1 MFLSG
6 PVANPSKA
14 HDTKFMSRDPPV
26 DEGVMAR
33 WTFFTNHLH
42 VLSTLAA
49 QPDLRLREVAS
60 KVGISER
67 ATHRIVCELV
77 DEGYLT
83 RTRVGS
89 RNHYKVHLK
98 AALRRPEHAG
108 ESVGRVIGMLAGHD
122 APHEQAEPRDRDRPR
137 ERDLPPTLTVD
148 AECTETFRE
157 LFRTAP
163 VGMVVGDQ
171 SGALLAVNPAFCTI
185 LERAEDELLGRDFRA
200 ITHEDDIA
208 VDETALRELAS
219 GVRSEYVREKRYVRP
234 DGSPVWV
241 RLRGAMAIDPDT
253 GARVFVAHVVD
264 ISERRRR
271 EQALA
276 EAEDRFRSAFDNAP
290 IGMALVA
297 PDGRFIK
304 VNRALCDLTGYSETH
319 LLTRSFQAIT
329 HPDDLDADLAHVQDV
344 LADRRRT
351 YQMEKR
357 YYHADGHIIWVTLS
371 VSLVRDAGGEPLYF
385 ISQIEDISS
394 RKQRERAL
402 ETQAARLAVIAA
414 TDQLTGL
421 STRRAWD
428 LAIADRT
435 SHPDEGL
442 ERFGIA
448 LIDLDALKE
457 INDTRGHHAGDQAL
471 VAMASALRTVVRDE
485 DLVARIGG
493 DEFAVLIPSVS
504 AEAMLALTGR
514 ILAVLPENLSASAGV
529 ATWDGSESPVELQH
543 RADRALYAAKHA
555 GKGRACLAGAQA
567 GGEAGV
573 SDRAATPQAA
583 QLGAD

>member
-1 MFLSG
+1 M
-6 PVANPSKA
+6 
-14 HDTKFMSRDPPV
+14 T
-26 DEGVMAR
+26 R

-42 VLSTLAA
+42 VLSTLAE

-89 RNHYKVHLK
+89 RNHYEVHLGD
-98 AALRRPEHAG
+98 ALRHREHTG
-108 ESVGRVIGMLAGHD
+108 ECVGQVVGMLAGHD
-122 APHEQAEPRDRDRPR
+122 APR
-137 ERDLPPTLTVD
+137 ERDVPPAVTIEAD
-148 AECTETFRE
+148 RSSSTETFRE

-163 VGMVVGDQ
+163 AGMVVGDR
-171 SGALLAVNPAFCTI
+171 SGAVLAVNPAFCAI
-185 LERAEDELLGRDFRA
+185 VERDQEELLGRDFRA
-200 ITHEDDIA
+200 ITHPDDIA
-208 VDETALRELAS
+208 ADEAALSELAS
-219 GVRSEYVREKRYVRP
+219 GVRIEYAREKRYVRP

-241 RLRGAMAIDPDT
+241 KLRGTVAIDPET

-264 ISERRRR
+264 ISEHRRRDH
-271 EQALA
+271 ALA

-290 IGMALVA
+290 IGMALVS
-297 PDGRFIK
+297 PDGRFLK
-304 VNRALCDLTGYSETH
+304 VNRALCDLTGYSETD
-319 LLTRSFQAIT
+319 LLIRTFQAIT
-329 HPDDLDADLAHVQDV
+329 HPDDLDTDLAHVQDV
-344 LADRRRT
+344 LADRRRS

-357 YYHADGHIIWVTLS
+357 YHHADGHIIWVTLS

-385 ISQIEDISS
+385 ISQIEDISN
-394 RKQRERAL
+394 RKRRERVL

-421 STRRAWD
+421 STRRTWD

-435 SHPDEGL
+435 AGPDLDL

-457 INDTRGHHAGDQAL
+457 INDTNGHHAGDQAL

-504 AEAMLALTGR
+504 AEAMLALTER
-514 ILAVLPENLSASAGV
+514 ILAALPENLSASAGV
-529 ATWDGSESPVELQH
+529 TTWDGCESPAQLQH

-555 GKGRACLAGAQA
+555 GRARAFLAGAQPGA
-567 GGEAGV
+567 EEVV
-573 SDRAATPQAA
+573 SPSGATPQVARP
-583 QLGAD
+583 GAGRSSW

>member
-1 MFLSG
+1 
-6 PVANPSKA
+6 
-14 HDTKFMSRDPPV
+14 
-26 DEGVMAR
+26 MAR

-89 RNHYKVHLK
+89 RNHYEVHLG
-98 AALRRPEHAG
+98 AALRHPENAG
-108 ESVGRVIGMLAGHD
+108 ESVGRVIGVLA
-122 APHEQAEPRDRDRPR
+122 AQAGPQDRDRP
-137 ERDLPPTLTVD
+137 LAQTMD
-148 AECTETFRE
+148 ADCSSSTETFRE

-163 VGMVVGDQ
+163 VGMFVANER
-171 SGALLAVNPAFCTI
+171 GALIAVNPAFCAI
-185 LERAEDELLGRDFRA
+185 LERDEDEVLGRDFRA
-200 ITHEDDIA
+200 ITHPDDIA
-208 VDETALRELAS
+208 ADKAALTELAS
-219 GVRSEYVREKRYVRP
+219 GSRTEYVREKRYVRP
-234 DGSPVWV
+234 DGSSVWV
-241 RLRGAMAIDPDT
+241 KLRGAVAIDPDT
-253 GARVFVAHVVD
+253 DAHVFVANVVD
-264 ISERRRR
+264 ISESRRR

-290 IGMALVA
+290 IGMALVS

-304 VNRALCDLTGYSETH
+304 VNGALCDLTGYSETD
-319 LLTRSFQAIT
+319 LLRRSFQAIT

-344 LADRRRT
+344 LADRRRS

-385 ISQIEDISS
+385 ISQIEDISN
-394 RKQRERAL
+394 RKRRERVL

-421 STRRAWD
+421 STRRTWD

-435 SHPDEGL
+435 ARPDQNL

-448 LIDLDALKE
+448 LIDLDELKN
-457 INDTRGHHAGDQAL
+457 INDNHGHHAGDQAL

-493 DEFAVLIPSVS
+493 DEFAVLIPSIS
-504 AEAMLALTGR
+504 AEAMRALTER
-514 ILAVLPENLSASAGV
+514 ILAALPEKLSASAGV
-529 ATWDGSESPVELQH
+529 ASWDGSESPAELQH

-555 GKGRACLAGAQA
+555 GKGRACLASAQP
-567 GGEAGV
+567 GGQAVISASG
-573 SDRAATPQAA
+573 ATPQAA
-583 QLGAD
+583 QPGAG

>member
-1 MFLSG
+1 
-6 PVANPSKA
+6 
-14 HDTKFMSRDPPV
+14 
-26 DEGVMAR
+26 MAR

-42 VLSTLAA
+42 VLTTLAT

-89 RNHYKVHLK
+89 RNRYEVHLDT
-98 AALRRPEHAG
+98 ALSHPEPG
-108 ESVGRVIGMLAGHD
+108 ESVSRVVGMLASNGGGR
-122 APHEQAEPRDRDRPR
+122 Q
-137 ERDLPPTLTVD
+137 ERDIPPAAANPI
-148 AECTETFRE
+148 AESSTETFRE

-163 VGMVVGDQ
+163 AGMVVGDP
-171 SGALLAVNPAFCTI
+171 SGAVLAVNPAFCAI
-185 LERAEDELLGRDFRA
+185 VERGEDELLGRDFRA
-200 ITHEDDIA
+200 ITHPEDVA
-208 VDETALRELAS
+208 ADEGALTELAT
-219 GVRSEYVREKRYVRP
+219 GTRTEYAREKRYVRP
-234 DGSPVWV
+234 DGSSVWV
-241 RLRGAMAIDPDT
+241 KLRGTVAVDPDT

-271 EQALA
+271 DQALA

-290 IGMALVA
+290 IGMALVS

-304 VNRALCDLTGYSETH
+304 VNRALCDLTGYSETD
-319 LLTRSFQAIT
+319 LLVRNFQAIT
-329 HPDDLDADLAHVQDV
+329 HLDDLDADLAYLQDV
-344 LADRRRT
+344 LADRRRS

-357 YYHADGHIIWVTLS
+357 YHHADGHIIWVTLS
-371 VSLVRDAGGEPLYF
+371 VSLVRDADGEPLYF

-421 STRRAWD
+421 STRRSWD
-428 LAIADRT
+428 VTIADRT
-435 SHPDEGL
+435 SRPGQGL

-457 INDTRGHHAGDQAL
+457 INDTHGHHAGDQAL

-493 DEFAVLIPSVS
+493 DEFAILIPMIS
-504 AEAMLALTGR
+504 AEAMLALTER
-514 ILAVLPENLSASAGV
+514 MLDALPEKLSASAGV
-529 ATWDGSESPVELQH
+529 ASWDGSESPTELER
-543 RADRALYAAKHA
+543 RADLALYAAKHA
-555 GKGRACLAGAQA
+555 GKGRACLAAAQP
-567 GGEAGV
+567 GGEVAV
-573 SDRAATPQAA
+573 SAPDATQQAA
-583 QLGAD
+583 QRGAG

>member
-1 MFLSG
+1 
-6 PVANPSKA
+6 
-14 HDTKFMSRDPPV
+14 
-26 DEGVMAR
+26 MAR

-89 RNHYKVHLK
+89 RNHYEVHLS
-98 AALRRPEHAG
+98 AALRHPEHTG
-108 ESVGRVIGMLAGHD
+108 ESAGQVVGMLAGHD
-122 APHEQAEPRDRDRPR
+122 EPR
-137 ERDLPPTLTVD
+137 EREVPAPVLIDVD
-148 AECTETFRE
+148 CSSSTETFRE

-163 VGMVVGDQ
+163 AGMVVGDP
-171 SGALLAVNPAFCTI
+171 SGAVLAVNPAFCAI
-185 LERAEDELLGRDFRA
+185 VERDPDELLGRDFRA
-200 ITHEDDIA
+200 ITHPDDVA
-208 VDETALRELAS
+208 ADEAALSELAS
-219 GVRSEYVREKRYVRP
+219 GARTEYAREKRYLRP

-241 RLRGAMAIDPDT
+241 KLRGTVAIDPDT

-264 ISERRRR
+264 IGEHRRRD
-271 EQALA
+271 QALA

-290 IGMALVA
+290 IGMALVS
-297 PDGRFIK
+297 PDGRFLK
-304 VNRALCDLTGYSETH
+304 VNRALCDLTGYSETD
-319 LLTRSFQAIT
+319 LLIRTFQAIT
-329 HPDDLDADLAHVQDV
+329 HPDDLDTDLAHVQDV
-344 LADRRRT
+344 LADRRRS

-357 YYHADGHIIWVTLS
+357 YHHADGHIIWVTLS
-371 VSLVRDAGGEPLYF
+371 VSLVRDARGEPLYF
-385 ISQIEDISS
+385 ISQIEDISN
-394 RKQRERAL
+394 RKRRERVL

-421 STRRAWD
+421 STRRTWD

-435 SHPDEGL
+435 SRPDLDL

-457 INDTRGHHAGDQAL
+457 INDTNGHHAGDQAL

-493 DEFAVLIPSVS
+493 DEFAVLIPTVS
-504 AEAMLALTGR
+504 AEAMLALTER
-514 ILAVLPENLSASAGV
+514 ILAVLPERLSASAGV
-529 ATWDGSESPVELQH
+529 ATWDGCESPAQLQH

-555 GKGRACLAGAQA
+555 GRGRAYLAGA
-567 GGEAGV
+567 
-573 SDRAATPQAA
+573 TPQVA
-583 QLGAD
+583 QPGAG

>member
-1 MFLSG
+1 MSG
-6 PVANPSKA
+6 
-14 HDTKFMSRDPPV
+14 DPPA
-26 DEGVMAR
+26 DEAVMAR

-42 VLSTLAA
+42 VLSTLAE

-67 ATHRIVCELV
+67 ATHRIVCELA

-89 RNHYKVHLK
+89 RNHYEVHLDV
-98 AALRRPEHAG
+98 ALRRPEHAG
-108 ESVGRVIGMLAGHD
+108 ESVGRVIGMLAGYD
-122 APHEQAEPRDRDRPR
+122 APR
-137 ERDLPPTLTVD
+137 ERDERRECELPPAVTVD
-148 AECTETFRE
+148 ADCTDTFRE

-163 VGMVVGDQ
+163 AGMVVGDQ
-171 SGALLAVNPAFCTI
+171 SGAVLAVNPAFCAI
-185 LERAEDELLGRDFRA
+185 VERGQDELLGRDFRA
-200 ITHEDDIA
+200 ITHPDDIA
-208 VDETALRELAS
+208 ADESALRELAS
-219 GVRSEYVREKRYVRP
+219 GARSEYAREKRYVRP

-241 RLRGAMAIDPDT
+241 KLRGTVAIDPET

-264 ISERRRR
+264 ISEHRRRD
-271 EQALA
+271 QALA

-290 IGMALVA
+290 IGMALVS

-304 VNRALCDLTGYSETH
+304 VNRALCDLTGYSETD
-319 LLTRSFQAIT
+319 LLIRTFQAIT
-329 HPDDLDADLAHVQDV
+329 HPNDLDADLAHVQDV
-344 LADRRRT
+344 LADRRRS

-357 YYHADGHIIWVTLS
+357 YFHADGHIIWVTLS

-421 STRRAWD
+421 STRRTWD

-435 SHPDEGL
+435 SCPDQDL

-457 INDTRGHHAGDQAL
+457 INDTQGHHAGDQAL

-493 DEFAVLIPSVS
+493 DEFAVLIPSIS
-504 AEAMLALTGR
+504 AEAMLGLTER
-514 ILAVLPENLSASAGV
+514 ILAALPVKLSASAGV
-529 ATWDGSESPVELQH
+529 ATWDGSESRAELQR

-555 GKGRACLAGAQA
+555 GKGRACLAGVHPDR
-567 GGEAGV
+567 EAGI
-573 SDRAATPQAA
+573 SARGATPQAA

>member
-1 MFLSG
+1 
-6 PVANPSKA
+6 
-14 HDTKFMSRDPPV
+14 
-26 DEGVMAR
+26 MAR

-49 QPDLRLREVAS
+49 EPDLRLREVAS

-89 RNHYKVHLK
+89 RNHYEVHLG
-98 AALRRPEHAG
+98 AALRRPEHTG
-108 ESVGRVIGMLAGHD
+108 ESVGRVIGMLAAD
-122 APHEQAEPRDRDRPR
+122 DEPR
-137 ERDLPPTLTVD
+137 ERDVPVAMTID
-148 AECTETFRE
+148 AGSSSTETFRE

-163 VGMVVGDQ
+163 VGMFVANER
-171 SGALLAVNPAFCTI
+171 GALIAVNPAFCAI
-185 LERAEDELLGRDFRA
+185 LERDEDEVLGHDFRA
-200 ITHEDDIA
+200 ITHPDDIA
-208 VDETALRELAS
+208 ADKAALTELAS
-219 GVRSEYVREKRYVRP
+219 GSRTEYVREKRYVRP

-241 RLRGAMAIDPDT
+241 KLRGAVAIDPDT
-253 GARVFVAHVVD
+253 GSHVFVANVVD
-264 ISERRRR
+264 ISESRRR

-290 IGMALVA
+290 IGMALVS

-304 VNRALCDLTGYSETH
+304 VNGALCDLTGYSETD
-319 LLTRSFQAIT
+319 LLIRTFQAIT
-329 HPDDLDADLAHVQDV
+329 HPDDLDTDLAHVQDV
-344 LADRRRT
+344 LADRRRS

-371 VSLVRDAGGEPLYF
+371 VSLVRDTGGEPLYF
-385 ISQIEDISS
+385 ISQIEDISN
-394 RKQRERAL
+394 RKRRERVL

-421 STRRAWD
+421 STRRTWD

-435 SHPDEGL
+435 ARPDHDL

-448 LIDLDALKE
+448 LIDLDELKE
-457 INDTRGHHAGDQAL
+457 INDTHGHHAGDQAL

-493 DEFAVLIPSVS
+493 DEFAVLIPSIS

-514 ILAVLPENLSASAGV
+514 ILSALPEKLSASAGV
-529 ATWDGSESPVELQH
+529 ASWDGSESPAELQY

-555 GKGRACLAGAQA
+555 GKGRACLAGAQP
-567 GGEAGV
+567 GGQAVISASG
-573 SDRAATPQAA
+573 ATPQAA
-583 QLGAD
+583 QPGAG

>member
-1 MFLSG
+1 
-6 PVANPSKA
+6 
-14 HDTKFMSRDPPV
+14 
-26 DEGVMAR
+26 MAR

-89 RNHYKVHLK
+89 RNHYEVHLG
-98 AALRRPEHAG
+98 AALRRPEHTG
-108 ESVGRVIGMLAGHD
+108 ESVGRVIEMLAGHD
-122 APHEQAEPRDRDRPR
+122 APPQRDVAPAAAID
-137 ERDLPPTLTVD
+137 VHC
-148 AECTETFRE
+148 ASSTETFRE
-157 LFRTAP
+157 LFQTAP
-163 VGMVVGDQ
+163 AGMVVGDP
-171 SGALLAVNPAFCTI
+171 SGGVLAVNPAFCAI
-185 LERAEDELLGRDFRA
+185 VEREEDELLGRDFRA
-200 ITHEDDIA
+200 ITHPDDVGA
-208 VDETALRELAS
+208 HESALSELAS
-219 GVRSEYVREKRYVRP
+219 GARSEYACEKRYLRP

-241 RLRGAMAIDPDT
+241 KLRGTVAIDPET
-253 GARVFVAHVVD
+253 GSRVFVAHIVD
-264 ISERRRR
+264 ITEHRRRDH
-271 EQALA
+271 ALA

-290 IGMALVA
+290 IGMALVS

-304 VNRALCDLTGYSETH
+304 VNSALCELTGYSETD
-319 LLTRSFQAIT
+319 LLIRTFQAIT
-329 HPDDLDADLAHVQDV
+329 HPDDLDADLGHVQDV
-344 LADRRRT
+344 LADRRRS

-385 ISQIEDISS
+385 ISQIEDISN
-394 RKQRERAL
+394 RKRRERAL

-421 STRRAWD
+421 STRRTWD

-435 SHPDEGL
+435 SGPDIDL

-457 INDTRGHHAGDQAL
+457 INDSQGHHAGDQAL
-471 VAMASALRTVVRDE
+471 VAMAAALRTVVRDE

-504 AEAMLALTGR
+504 AEAMVALTER
-514 ILAVLPENLSASAGV
+514 ILAALPERLSASAGV

-555 GKGRACLAGAQA
+555 GKGRACLAGA
-567 GGEAGV
+567 
-573 SDRAATPQAA
+573 TPQAA

>member
-1 MFLSG
+1 
-6 PVANPSKA
+6 
-14 HDTKFMSRDPPV
+14 
-26 DEGVMAR
+26 MAR

-89 RNHYKVHLK
+89 RNHYEVHLG
-98 AALRRPEHAG
+98 AALRRPEHTG
-108 ESVGRVIGMLAGHD
+108 ESVGRVIGMLGGRD
-122 APHEQAEPRDRDRPR
+122 EPQ
-137 ERDLPPTLTVD
+137 ERDVPAAVTID
-148 AECTETFRE
+148 AGSSSTDTFRE

-163 VGMVVGDQ
+163 VGMFVANER
-171 SGALLAVNPAFCTI
+171 GALIAVNPAFCAI
-185 LERAEDELLGRDFRA
+185 LERDEDEILGRDFRA
-200 ITHEDDIA
+200 ITHPDDIA
-208 VDETALRELAS
+208 ADKAAVTELAS
-219 GVRSEYVREKRYVRP
+219 GSRTEYVREKRYVRP
-234 DGSPVWV
+234 DGSSVWV
-241 RLRGAMAIDPDT
+241 KLRGAVAIDPDT
-253 GARVFVAHVVD
+253 GSHVFVANVVD
-264 ISERRRR
+264 ISEGRRR

-290 IGMALVA
+290 IGMALVS

-304 VNRALCDLTGYSETH
+304 VNGALCDLTGYSETD
-319 LLTRSFQAIT
+319 LLIRTFQAIT
-329 HPDDLDADLAHVQDV
+329 HPDDLDTDLAHVQDV
-344 LADRRRT
+344 LADRRRS

-371 VSLVRDAGGEPLYF
+371 VSLVRDTAGEPLYF
-385 ISQIEDISS
+385 ISQIEDISN
-394 RKQRERAL
+394 RKRRERVL

-421 STRRAWD
+421 STRRTWD
-428 LAIADRT
+428 LSIADRT
-435 SHPDEGL
+435 ARPDHDL

-448 LIDLDALKE
+448 LIDLDELKE
-457 INDTRGHHAGDQAL
+457 INDTHGHHAGDQAL

-493 DEFAVLIPSVS
+493 DEFAVLIPSIS

-514 ILAVLPENLSASAGV
+514 VLAALPEKLSASAGV
-529 ATWDGSESPVELQH
+529 ATWDGSESPAELQF

-555 GKGRACLAGAQA
+555 GKGRACLAGAHPGGQA
-567 GGEAGV
+567 V
-573 SDRAATPQAA
+573 SSPTDATSQAA

>member
-1 MFLSG
+1 
-6 PVANPSKA
+6 
-14 HDTKFMSRDPPV
+14 MSRGARA
-26 DEGVMAR
+26 DEAGMAR

-42 VLSTLAA
+42 VLSTLAE

-89 RNHYKVHLK
+89 RNHYEVHLG
-98 AALRRPEHAG
+98 AALRRPEHTG
-108 ESVGRVIGMLAGHD
+108 ESVGRVIGMLAG
-122 APHEQAEPRDRDRPR
+122 RDEPR
-137 ERDLPPTLTVD
+137 ERDVPPAVTID
-148 AECTETFRE
+148 AECSSSTETFRE

-163 VGMVVGDQ
+163 VGMFVANER
-171 SGALLAVNPAFCTI
+171 GALIAVNPAFCAI
-185 LERAEDELLGRDFRA
+185 LERDEDKVLGRDFRA
-200 ITHEDDIA
+200 VTHPDDIA
-208 VDETALRELAS
+208 ADESALSELAS
-219 GVRSEYVREKRYVRP
+219 GSRTEYVREKRYVRP
-234 DGSPVWV
+234 DGSAVWV
-241 RLRGAMAIDPDT
+241 NLRGAVAIDPDT
-253 GARVFVAHVVD
+253 GAHVFVANVVD

-290 IGMALVA
+290 IGMALVS
-297 PDGRFIK
+297 PDGRFLK
-304 VNRALCDLTGYSETH
+304 VNRALCDLTGYSETD
-319 LLTRSFQAIT
+319 LLIRTFQAIT
-329 HPDDLDADLAHVQDV
+329 HPDDLDTDLAHVQDV
-344 LADRRRT
+344 LADRRRS

-357 YYHADGHIIWVTLS
+357 YHHADGHIIWVTLS

-385 ISQIEDISS
+385 VSQIEDISN
-394 RKQRERAL
+394 RKRRERVL

-421 STRRAWD
+421 STRRTWD

-435 SHPDEGL
+435 SRPDLDL

-457 INDTRGHHAGDQAL
+457 INDTQGHHAGDQAL
-471 VAMASALRTVVRDE
+471 VAMASALRTVIRDE

-504 AEAMLALTGR
+504 AVAMLGLTER
-514 ILAVLPENLSASAGV
+514 ILAALPEKLSASAGV
-529 ATWDGSESPVELQH
+529 ATWDGCESSAQLQH

-555 GKGRACLAGAQA
+555 GRGRAFLAGAQPGA
-567 GGEAGV
+567 EEVVAPSG
-573 SDRAATPQAA
+573 ATPQVA
-583 QLGAD
+583 QPGAGRSSW

>member
-1 MFLSG
+1 MSG
-6 PVANPSKA
+6 
-14 HDTKFMSRDPPV
+14 DPRA
-26 DEGVMAR
+26 DEGGMAR

-67 ATHRIVCELV
+67 ATHRIVCELA

-83 RTRVGS
+83 RTRIGS
-89 RNHYKVHLK
+89 RNHYEVHLD

-108 ESVGRVIGMLAGHD
+108 DSVGRVIGMLAGHD
-122 APHEQAEPRDRDRPR
+122 TPQERDQPR
-137 ERDLPPTLTVD
+137 ERDLPPTMTVD
-148 AECTETFRE
+148 ADCSSSTETFRE

-163 VGMVVGDQ
+163 AGMVVADP
-171 SGALLAVNPAFCTI
+171 SGAVLAVNPAFCTI
-185 LERAEDELLGRDFRA
+185 VERDEAELLGRDFRA
-200 ITHEDDIA
+200 ITHPDDVA
-208 VDETALRELAS
+208 ADESALSELAS
-219 GVRSEYVREKRYVRP
+219 GARSEYAREKRYVRR
-234 DGSPVWV
+234 DRSPVWV
-241 RLRGAMAIDPDT
+241 KLRGTVAIDPET

-264 ISERRRR
+264 ISEHRRRD
-271 EQALA
+271 QALA

-290 IGMALVA
+290 IGMALVS

-304 VNRALCDLTGYSETH
+304 VNRALCDLTGYSETD
-319 LLTRSFQAIT
+319 LLIRTFQAIT
-329 HPDDLDADLAHVQDV
+329 HADDLDADLAHVQDV
-344 LADRRRT
+344 LADRRRS

-371 VSLVRDAGGEPLYF
+371 VSLVRDADGEPLYF
-385 ISQIEDISS
+385 ISQIEDISK
-394 RKQRERAL
+394 RKRRERAL

-421 STRRAWD
+421 STRRTWD

-435 SHPDEGL
+435 SRPDLDL

-448 LIDLDALKE
+448 LIDLDELKA
-457 INDTRGHHAGDQAL
+457 INDTRGHHVGDQAL

-504 AEAMLALTGR
+504 AEAMLALTER
-514 ILAVLPENLSASAGV
+514 ILAALPENLSASAGV
-529 ATWDGSESPVELQH
+529 ATWDGFESPAELQR
-543 RADRALYAAKHA
+543 RADRAMYAAKQA
-555 GKGRACLAGAQA
+555 GKGQARLAAA
-567 GGEAGV
+567 PIDGEAGA
-573 SDRAATPQAA
+573 SGRGATPQAA

>member
-1 MFLSG
+1 M
-6 PVANPSKA
+6 
-14 HDTKFMSRDPPV
+14 KFMSAGARAD
-26 DEGVMAR
+26 DAVMAR

-49 QPDLRLREVAS
+49 EPDLRLREVAS

-83 RTRVGS
+83 RTRVGA
-89 RNHYKVHLK
+89 RNHYEVHLA
-98 AALRRPEHAG
+98 AALRRPEHTG
-108 ESVGRVIGMLAGHD
+108 ESVGQVVGMLAEHD
-122 APHEQAEPRDRDRPR
+122 KPR
-137 ERDLPPTLTVD
+137 EREIPPASTIEAD
-148 AECTETFRE
+148 CSSSTEMFRE

-163 VGMVVGDQ
+163 AGMVIGDP
-171 SGALLAVNPAFCTI
+171 SGALLAVNPAFCAI
-185 LERAEDELLGRDFRA
+185 VEREPDELLGRDFRA
-200 ITHEDDIA
+200 ITHPDDA
-208 VDETALRELAS
+208 AADESALSEMAS
-219 GVRSEYVREKRYVRP
+219 GARSGYEREKRYLRP
-234 DGSPVWV
+234 DRSSVWV
-241 RLRGAMAIDPDT
+241 KLRGTVAVDPET

-264 ISERRRR
+264 IGEHRRRD
-271 EQALA
+271 QALA

-290 IGMALVA
+290 IGMALVS
-297 PDGRFIK
+297 PEGRFIK
-304 VNRALCDLTGYSETH
+304 VNRALCDLTGYSETD
-319 LLTRSFQAIT
+319 LLIRTFQAIT
-329 HPDDLDADLAHVQDV
+329 HADDLHADLAHVQDV
-344 LADRRRT
+344 LAGRRRS

-357 YYHADGHIIWVTLS
+357 YHHADGHIIWVTLS
-371 VSLVRDAGGEPLYF
+371 VSLVCDGDGEPLYF
-385 ISQIEDISS
+385 ISQIEDISN
-394 RKQRERAL
+394 RKRRERAL

-435 SHPDEGL
+435 SRPDLEL

-457 INDTRGHHAGDQAL
+457 INDTHGHHSGDQAL

-485 DLVARIGG
+485 DLIARIGG

-504 AEAMLALTGR
+504 AEAMLALTER
-514 ILAVLPENLSASAGV
+514 ILAALPEQLSASAGV
-529 ATWDGSESPVELQH
+529 ATWDGSESHVELQH

-555 GKGRACLAGAQA
+555 GRGRAYLAGA
-567 GGEAGV
+567 
-573 SDRAATPQAA
+573 RPQVA

>member
-1 MFLSG
+1 
-6 PVANPSKA
+6 
-14 HDTKFMSRDPPV
+14 
-26 DEGVMAR
+26 MAR
-33 WTFFTNHLH
+33 WTFFTNYLH
-42 VLSTLAA
+42 VLTTLATE
-49 QPDLRLREVAS
+49 PDLRLREVAS

-89 RNHYKVHLK
+89 RNRYEVHLD
-98 AALRRPEHAG
+98 AALSHPEPG
-108 ESVGRVIGMLAGHD
+108 ESVSRVVGMLAANDGQQQRDVPAAAAH
-122 APHEQAEPRDRDRPR
+122 PIAEPSS
-137 ERDLPPTLTVD
+137 
-148 AECTETFRE
+148 TETFRE

-163 VGMVVGDQ
+163 VGMVVGDP
-171 SGALLAVNPAFCTI
+171 SGAVLAVNPAFCAI
-185 LERAEDELLGRDFRA
+185 VERSEDELLGRDFRA
-200 ITHEDDIA
+200 ITHPEDVAAD
-208 VDETALRELAS
+208 VDALSELAT
-219 GVRSEYVREKRYVRP
+219 GTRTEYTSEKRYVRP

-241 RLRGAMAIDPDT
+241 KLRGTVAVDPDT

-271 EQALA
+271 DHALA

-290 IGMALVA
+290 IGMALVS

-304 VNRALCDLTGYSETH
+304 VNRALCDLTGYSETD
-319 LLTRSFQAIT
+319 LLVRNFQAIT
-329 HPDDLDADLAHVQDV
+329 HADDLDADLAHLQDV
-344 LADRRRT
+344 LADRRRS

-357 YYHADGHIIWVTLS
+357 YHHADGHIIWVTLS
-371 VSLVRDAGGEPLYF
+371 VSLVRDADGEPLYF

-421 STRRAWD
+421 STRRSWD
-428 LAIADRT
+428 VAIADRT
-435 SHPDEGL
+435 SRPEQSL

-457 INDTRGHHAGDQAL
+457 INDTHGHHAGDQAL

-493 DEFAVLIPSVS
+493 DEFAVLIPSIS
-504 AEAMLALTGR
+504 AEAMLALTER
-514 ILAVLPENLSASAGV
+514 ILEVLPEKLSASAGV
-529 ATWDGSESPVELQH
+529 ASWDGSESAAELQH
-543 RADRALYAAKHA
+543 RADLALYAAKHA
-555 GKGRACLAGAQA
+555 GKGRASLA
-567 GGEAGV
+567 
-573 SDRAATPQAA
+573 SATPQAA
-583 QLGAD
+583 PLGAG

>member
-1 MFLSG
+1 
-6 PVANPSKA
+6 
-14 HDTKFMSRDPPV
+14 
-26 DEGVMAR
+26 MAR

-89 RNHYKVHLK
+89 RNHYEVHLD
-98 AALRRPEHAG
+98 AALRRPEQAG

-122 APHEQAEPRDRDRPR
+122 AAREREEPRERDQPR
-137 ERDLPPTLTVD
+137 ERDLPRAVTVD
-148 AECTETFRE
+148 ADCTDTFRE

-200 ITHEDDIA
+200 ITHQDDIA
-208 VDETALRELAS
+208 ADETALSQLAS
-219 GVRSEYVREKRYVRP
+219 GARSEYVREKRYVRP
-234 DGSPVWV
+234 DGSAVWV
-241 RLRGAMAIDPDT
+241 RLRGVMAIDPDT

-264 ISERRRR
+264 IGERRRR

-329 HPDDLDADLAHVQDV
+329 HPDDLNADLALVQDV

-371 VSLVRDAGGEPLYF
+371 VSLVRDADGEPLYF

-428 LAIADRT
+428 LAIADRA
-435 SHPDEGL
+435 SRADLGL
-442 ERFGIA
+442 ERF
-448 LIDLDALKE
+448 
-457 INDTRGHHAGDQAL
+457 AGDQAL

-493 DEFAVLIPSVS
+493 DEFAVLVPAVS
-504 AEAMLALTGR
+504 AEAMLGLTER
-514 ILAVLPENLSASAGV
+514 ILDALPENLTASAGV
-529 ATWDGSESPVELQH
+529 ATWDGSESPVELQR
-543 RADRALYAAKHA
+543 RADRALYAAKDA
-555 GKGRACLAGAQA
+555 GKGRAYLSGAQP
-567 GGEAGV
+567 GGEASV
-573 SDRAATPQAA
+573 SDRAATPQGV

>member
-1 MFLSG
+1 
-6 PVANPSKA
+6 
-14 HDTKFMSRDPPV
+14 
-26 DEGVMAR
+26 MAR

-42 VLSTLAA
+42 VLSTLAE

-89 RNHYKVHLK
+89 RNHYEVHLG
-98 AALRRPEHAG
+98 AALRRPEHTG
-108 ESVGRVIGMLAGHD
+108 ESVGRVIGMLAG
-122 APHEQAEPRDRDRPR
+122 RDEPR
-137 ERDLPPTLTVD
+137 ERDVPPAVTID
-148 AECTETFRE
+148 ADRSSSTETFRE

-163 VGMVVGDQ
+163 AGMVVGDP
-171 SGALLAVNPAFCTI
+171 SGAVLAVNPAFCAI
-185 LERAEDELLGRDFRA
+185 VERDQDELLGRDFRA
-200 ITHEDDIA
+200 ITHPDDIA
-208 VDETALRELAS
+208 ADEAALSELAS
-219 GVRSEYVREKRYVRP
+219 GARSEYAREKRYVRP
-234 DGSPVWV
+234 DGSPAWV
-241 RLRGAMAIDPDT
+241 KLRGTLATDPET

-264 ISERRRR
+264 ITEHRRRD
-271 EQALA
+271 QALA

-290 IGMALVA
+290 IGMALVS
-297 PDGRFIK
+297 PDGRFLK
-304 VNRALCDLTGYSETH
+304 VNRALCDLTGYSETD
-319 LLTRSFQAIT
+319 LLIRTFQAIT
-329 HPDDLDADLAHVQDV
+329 HPDDLDTDLAHVQDV
-344 LADRRRT
+344 LADRRRS

-357 YYHADGHIIWVTLS
+357 YHHADGHIIWVTLS

-385 ISQIEDISS
+385 ISQIEDISN
-394 RKQRERAL
+394 RKRRERVL

-421 STRRAWD
+421 STRRTWD

-435 SHPDEGL
+435 SRPDLDL

-457 INDTRGHHAGDQAL
+457 INDTQGHHAGDQAL

-504 AEAMLALTGR
+504 AEAMLGLTER
-514 ILAVLPENLSASAGV
+514 ILAALPEKLSASAGV
-529 ATWDGSESPVELQH
+529 ATWDGCESSAQLQH

-555 GKGRACLAGAQA
+555 GRGRAFLAGAQPGA
-567 GGEAGV
+567 EEVV
-573 SDRAATPQAA
+573 SPSGATPQVA
-583 QLGAD
+583 QPGAGRSSW

>member
-1 MFLSG
+1 MCR
-6 PVANPSKA
+6 AA
-14 HDTKFMSRDPPV
+14 RA
-26 DEGVMAR
+26 DEALMAR

-49 QPDLRLREVAS
+49 APDLRLREVAS

-89 RNHYKVHLK
+89 RNHYEVHVG
-98 AALRRPEHAG
+98 AALRRPEHTG

-122 APHEQAEPRDRDRPR
+122 EPR
-137 ERDLPPTLTVD
+137 ERNVPPAVTIDGGSTSTD
-148 AECTETFRE
+148 TFRE

-163 VGMVVGDQ
+163 AGMVVGDP
-171 SGALLAVNPAFCTI
+171 SGAVLAVNPAFCAI
-185 LERAEDELLGRDFRA
+185 VERDEDELLGRDFRA
-200 ITHEDDIA
+200 ITHPDDIA
-208 VDETALRELAS
+208 ADESALSELAS
-219 GVRSEYVREKRYVRP
+219 GARSEYAREKRYVRP

-241 RLRGAMAIDPDT
+241 KLSGTLAISPET

-264 ISERRRR
+264 ISEHRRRDH
-271 EQALA
+271 ALA

-290 IGMALVA
+290 IGMALVS

-304 VNRALCDLTGYSETH
+304 VNGALCDLTGYSETD
-319 LLTRSFQAIT
+319 LLIRTFQAIT
-329 HPDDLDADLAHVQDV
+329 HPDDLDTDLAHVQDV
-344 LADRRRT
+344 LADRRRS

-357 YYHADGHIIWVTLS
+357 YHHADGHIIWVTLS
-371 VSLVRDAGGEPLYF
+371 VSLVRDTAGEPLYF
-385 ISQIEDISS
+385 ISQIEDISN
-394 RKQRERAL
+394 RKRRERVL

-421 STRRAWD
+421 STRRTWD

-435 SHPDEGL
+435 ARPDHDL

-457 INDTRGHHAGDQAL
+457 INDTHGHHSGDQAL

-493 DEFAVLIPSVS
+493 DEFAVLIPSIS
-504 AEAMLALTGR
+504 AEAMLALTER
-514 ILAVLPENLSASAGV
+514 IIAALPEKLSASAGV
-529 ATWDGSESPVELQH
+529 ASWDGSESPAELQH

-555 GKGRACLAGAQA
+555 GKGCACLAGGQPAGQA
-567 GGEAGV
+567 VISANG
-573 SDRAATPQAA
+573 ATPQAA
-583 QLGAD
+583 QPGAG

>member
-1 MFLSG
+1 
-6 PVANPSKA
+6 
-14 HDTKFMSRDPPV
+14 
-26 DEGVMAR
+26 MAR

-42 VLSTLAA
+42 VLTTLAT

-89 RNHYKVHLK
+89 RNRYEVHLDT
-98 AALRRPEHAG
+98 ALSHPEPG
-108 ESVGRVIGMLAGHD
+108 ESVRRVVGMLASNDGRQERD
-122 APHEQAEPRDRDRPR
+122 VPPAAPHPIAESS
-137 ERDLPPTLTVD
+137 
-148 AECTETFRE
+148 TESFRE

-163 VGMVVGDQ
+163 VGMVVGDP
-171 SGALLAVNPAFCTI
+171 SGAVLAVNPAFCAI
-185 LERAEDELLGRDFRA
+185 VERGEDELLGRDFRA
-200 ITHEDDIA
+200 ITHPEDVA
-208 VDETALRELAS
+208 ADEAALTELAA
-219 GVRSEYVREKRYVRP
+219 GTRSEYAREKRYVRP

-241 RLRGAMAIDPDT
+241 KLRGTVAVHPDT

-271 EQALA
+271 DQALA
-276 EAEDRFRSAFDNAP
+276 EAEDRFRTAFDNAP
-290 IGMALVA
+290 IGMALVS

-304 VNRALCDLTGYSETH
+304 VNRALSDLTGYSETD
-319 LLTRSFQAIT
+319 LLVRNFQAIT
-329 HPDDLDADLAHVQDV
+329 HPDDLDADLAYLQDV
-344 LADRRRT
+344 LADRRRS

-357 YYHADGHIIWVTLS
+357 YHHADGHIIWVTLS
-371 VSLVRDAGGEPLYF
+371 VSLVRDADGEPLYF

-421 STRRAWD
+421 STRRSWD
-428 LAIADRT
+428 VTIADRT
-435 SHPDEGL
+435 SRPDQGL

-457 INDTRGHHAGDQAL
+457 INDTHGHHAGDQAL

-493 DEFAVLIPSVS
+493 DEFAILIPAIS
-504 AEAMLALTGR
+504 AEAMLALTER
-514 ILAVLPENLSASAGV
+514 ILDALPERLSASAGV
-529 ATWDGSESPVELQH
+529 ASWDGSESPAELQR
-543 RADRALYAAKHA
+543 RADLALYAAKHA
-555 GKGRACLAGAQA
+555 GKGRACLAGA
-567 GGEAGV
+567 
-573 SDRAATPQAA
+573 TPQAA
-583 QLGAD
+583 RLAAD

>member
-1 MFLSG
+1 
-6 PVANPSKA
+6 
-14 HDTKFMSRDPPV
+14 
-26 DEGVMAR
+26 MAR

-42 VLSTLAA
+42 VLSTLAE

-89 RNHYKVHLK
+89 RNHYEVHLD

-122 APHEQAEPRDRDRPR
+122 APR
-137 ERDLPPTLTVD
+137 ERDERRACELPPAVTVD
-148 AECTETFRE
+148 ADCTETFRE

-163 VGMVVGDQ
+163 AGMVVGDQ
-171 SGALLAVNPAFCTI
+171 SGAVLAVNPAFCAI
-185 LERAEDELLGRDFRA
+185 VERGQDELLGRDFRA
-200 ITHEDDIA
+200 ITHPDDIA
-208 VDETALRELAS
+208 ADESALSELAS
-219 GVRSEYVREKRYVRP
+219 GVRSEYAREKRYVRP

-241 RLRGAMAIDPDT
+241 KLRGTVAIEPET

-264 ISERRRR
+264 ISEHRRRD
-271 EQALA
+271 QALA

-290 IGMALVA
+290 IGMALVS

-304 VNRALCDLTGYSETH
+304 VNRALCDLTGYSETD
-319 LLTRSFQAIT
+319 LLIRTFQAIT

-344 LADRRRT
+344 LADRRRS

-357 YYHADGHIIWVTLS
+357 YFHADGHIIWVTLS

-421 STRRAWD
+421 STRRTWD

-435 SHPDEGL
+435 SCPDQDF

-457 INDTRGHHAGDQAL
+457 INDTQGHHAGDQAL

-493 DEFAVLIPSVS
+493 DEFAVLIPSDK
-504 AEAMLALTGR
+504 R
-514 ILAVLPENLSASAGV
+514 
-529 ATWDGSESPVELQH
+529 
-543 RADRALYAAKHA
+543 
-555 GKGRACLAGAQA
+555 
-567 GGEAGV
+567 
-573 SDRAATPQAA
+573 
-583 QLGAD
+583 